1 MSAIQVETDSH
12 NTHMLLGGLL
22 LCVQDSVSFED
33 TECGASDVHSTSAKD
48 ERNLLSSGE
57 RGHIKFKFYIS
68 PYFLEN
74 SFLICLMMPFI
85 ILHLS
90 HFYQTFLSHFTQ
102 KQNPIKKYMKNQLSA
117 CSERSAYSIASGA
130 SSYGNSST
138 ATVSNEPSSIISEDM
153 MPDDFDGANGKT
165 CKSFHAQYQCS
176 PSPSSVP

>member
-1 MSAIQVETDSH
+1 MMSAIQVETDSH

-33 TECGASDVHSTSAKD
+33 TESGASDVHSTSAKD

-102 KQNPIKKYMKNQLSA
+102 KQNPIKNIYEKTNYQLVRNVALILSLALHPAMEIQAQQLSA
-117 CSERSAYSIASGA
+117 MSRR
-130 SSYGNSST
+130 
-138 ATVSNEPSSIISEDM
+138 V
-153 MPDDFDGANGKT
+153 F
-165 CKSFHAQYQCS
+165 S
-176 PSPSSVP
+176 PKI